1 MSSELE
7 KNDAI
12 LNNFFD
18 CVKNKDN
25 GNITEA
31 FIEVLKMP
39 PCNRPED
46 QEYTP
51 WKAYAIDER
60 IYPTED
66 NIEFHRYISDFFDI
80 AVKEHMSWRNR
91 YGSNLEDM
99 KRLRDVTSYPDYD
112 GSCEIVSF
120 LRNYRYLK
128 DVMAKK
134 GKEIFRPKVF
144 DEYPFL
150 EDYVKGIF
158 RNDYDSVTQDAA
170 QCKTIPELVKNKD
183 AVNNYCNAGI
193 FVYNAT
199 GYWHNIEK
207 KYKEW
212 GKQKWREI
220 YTEAENE
227 TFKQGN
233 IATLS
238 DEEKKFILE
247 NTENKDRAIAVG
259 KTVSNEVLDNWDI
272 EKTLQAEILFAKTEK
287 PEELSDADKEFILKW
302 SESDKTLEA
311 VAKVYD
317 FKAQSSEKL
326 KVLLR
331 CVEHKEIRKD
341 IAKEYID
348 SCKGDV
354 AYSFPISRVFT
365 KEEFEQAV
373 EDYKITQYRRENEK
387 LSAENT
393 QLKEEHKNVEKAKTE
408 LADEQTKFQRYVN
421 DKSAELK
428 AKSEQL
434 GFQKDIPVVCLGS
447 QKEVDSFAPERKKE
461 LFAKMKEEMLKN
473 PNLREGHLAA
483 MCKIYASKTNTLEQK
498 AEYFEGLHEV
508 RKSGTTNAE
517 KREMARTFGRVLE
530 RNPDL
535 AKDEAL
541 KGLAKIDY
549 SAVGY
554 TPTQVGFLKN
564 HIKDKT
570 K

>member
-1 MSSELE
+1 MSREEDRETLE
-7 KNDAI
+7 K
-12 LNNFFD
+12 FFN
-18 CVKNKDN
+18 CVREQNYQD
-25 GNITEA
+25 IEEA
-31 FIEVLKMP
+31 YKAVCKMP
-39 PCNRPED
+39 ECYSPD
-46 QEYTP
+46 AQYHTYG
-51 WKAYAIDER
+51 KAYYIDER

-66 NIEFHRYISDFFDI
+66 NIDFHPYIKGYYDMAVTEQMGWGIEVSRDLKRIKKYNDSAEFDGTRELVFFL
-80 AVKEHMSWRNR
+80 N
-91 YGSNLEDM
+91 
-99 KRLRDVTSYPDYD
+99 
-112 GSCEIVSF
+112 
-120 LRNYRYLK
+120 NYRYLK
-128 DVMAKK
+128 DTLEKQ
-134 GKEIFRPKVF
+134 GKEIFRPDTF
-144 DEYPFL
+144 DKYPFL

-158 RNDYDSVTQDAA
+158 RDDYDSVTQDAA

-183 AVNNYCNAGI
+183 AVNNYCNRGI
-193 FVYNAT
+193 FVYNPT
-199 GYWHNIEK
+199 EYWDNIEK
-207 KYKEW
+207 RYEEW

-233 IATLS
+233 IAKLS

-247 NTENKDRAIAVG
+247 NTENADRAIAVG
-259 KTVSNEVLDNWDI
+259 KTVSNEVLDNWDNPVL
-272 EKTLQAEILFAKTEK
+272 KAEILFARAEK
-287 PEELSDADKEFILKW
+287 PEKLSDEDKEFILKW

-317 FKAQSSEKL
+317 FKAQSGEKL

-473 PNLREGHLAA
+473 PNLREGHLVG
-483 MCKIYASKTNTLEQK
+483 MCKIYVSETNTPEQK

-530 RNPDL
+530 RNQEL

-554 TPTQVGFLKN
+554 TPTKRGFSKN
-564 HIKDKT
+564 SKSDLEK
-570 K
+570 

>member
-1 MSSELE
+1 MSREEDRETLE
-7 KNDAI
+7 K
-12 LNNFFD
+12 FFN
-18 CVKNKDN
+18 CVREQNYQD
-25 GNITEA
+25 IEEA
-31 FIEVLKMP
+31 YKAVCKMP
-39 PCNRPED
+39 ECYSPDAR
-46 QEYTP
+46 YHTYG
-51 WKAYAIDER
+51 KAYYIDER
-60 IYPTED
+60 IYPTENNVD
-66 NIEFHRYISDFFDI
+66 FHPYIKGYYDM
-80 AVKEHMSWRNR
+80 AVTEQMSWGIEVSRD
-91 YGSNLEDM
+91 L
-99 KRLRDVTSYPDYD
+99 KRIKKYNDSAEFD
-112 GSCEIVSF
+112 GTRELVFF
-120 LRNYRYLK
+120 LNNYRYLK
-128 DVMAKK
+128 DTLEKQ
-134 GKEIFRPKVF
+134 GKEIFRPDTF
-144 DEYPFL
+144 DKYPFL

-158 RNDYDSVTQDAA
+158 RDDYDSVTQDAA

-183 AVNNYCNAGI
+183 AVKNYCNAGI

-199 GYWHNIEK
+199 GYWDNIEK
-207 KYKEW
+207 KYEEW

-272 EKTLQAEILFAKTEK
+272 EKTLQAEFLFAKTEK
-287 PEELSDADKEFILKW
+287 PEKLSDEDKEFILKW

-373 EDYKITQYRRENEK
+373 EDYKITQYRRENE
-387 LSAENT
+387 
-393 QLKEEHKNVEKAKTE
+393 QLKSANVEISKNIERLKVEIREEKEALTNRETEVSKVKARVE
-408 LADEQTKFQRYVN
+408 
-421 DKSAELK
+421 
-428 AKSEQL
+428 AKEKEL
-434 GFQKDIPVVCLGS
+434 GFIKDIPAVCQGS

-461 LFAKMKEEMLKN
+461 LFAEMKEEMLKN
-473 PNLREGHLAA
+473 PNLREGHLVG
-483 MCKIYASKTNTLEQK
+483 MCKIYVSKTNTPEEK
-498 AEYFEGLHEV
+498 AVYFEQLHKI
-508 RKSGTTNAE
+508 RKSGNTNAE

-530 RNPDL
+530 RNPEL

-554 TPTQVGFLKN
+554 TPTKRGFSKN
-564 HIKDKT
+564 SKSDLEK
-570 K
+570 

>member
-1 MSSELE
+1 MAVTEQMSW
-7 KNDAI
+7 
-12 LNNFFD
+12 
-18 CVKNKDN
+18 
-25 GNITEA
+25 G
-31 FIEVLKMP
+31 IEVSRDLK
-39 PCNRPED
+39 
-46 QEYTP
+46 
-51 WKAYAIDER
+51 R
-60 IYPTED
+60 IKKYND
-66 NIEFHRYISDFFDI
+66 SAEFDGTRELVFFL
-80 AVKEHMSWRNR
+80 N
-91 YGSNLEDM
+91 
-99 KRLRDVTSYPDYD
+99 
-112 GSCEIVSF
+112 
-120 LRNYRYLK
+120 NYRYLK
-128 DVMAKK
+128 DTLEKQ
-134 GKEIFRPKVF
+134 GKEIFRPDSF
-144 DEYPFL
+144 DKYPFL

-158 RNDYDSVTQDAA
+158 RDDYDSVTQDAS
-170 QCKTIPELVKNKD
+170 QCKTISELVKNKD
-183 AVNNYCNAGI
+183 AVKNYCNAGI

-207 KYKEW
+207 KYEEW

-247 NTENKDRAIAVG
+247 NTENADRAIAVG
-259 KTVSNEVLDNWDI
+259 KTVNNEILDNLDFGPMPI
-272 EKTLQAEILFAKTEK
+272 LKAEILFARAEKTEK
-287 PEELSDADKEFILKW
+287 LSEADKEFILKW
-302 SESDKTLEA
+302 SEADKTLEA

-317 FKAQSSEKL
+317 FKAQSGEKL
-326 KVLLR
+326 KELLR
-331 CVEHKEIRKD
+331 WVEHKEICKD

-373 EDYKITQYRRENEK
+373 EDYKITSYKRDNERLK
-387 LSAENT
+387 AENA
-393 QLKEEHKNVEKAKTE
+393 QMKEDVAKEWEKIKQENDKILT
-408 LADEQTKFQRYVN
+408 TKGKLQQERNEVAEEAARVRA
-421 DKSAELK
+421 KSAEI
-428 AKSEQL
+428 A
-434 GFQKDIPVVCLGS
+434 FIKDIDKVNKNGPD
-447 QKEVDSFAPERKKE
+447 EFDTNRKKE

-483 MCKIYASKTNTLEQK
+483 MCKIYASKTNTPEQK

-530 RNPDL
+530 RNPEL

-564 HIKDKT
+564 QKQTT

>member
-1 MSSELE
+1 MSREEDRETLE
-7 KNDAI
+7 K
-12 LNNFFD
+12 FFN
-18 CVKNKDN
+18 CVREQNYQD
-25 GNITEA
+25 IEEA
-31 FIEVLKMP
+31 YKAVCKMP
-39 PCNRPED
+39 ECYSPD
-46 QEYTP
+46 AQYHTYG
-51 WKAYAIDER
+51 KAYYIDER
-60 IYPTED
+60 IYPTENNVD
-66 NIEFHRYISDFFDI
+66 FHPYIKGYYDMAVTEQMGWGIEVSGDLKRIKQYNDSAEFDGTRELVFFL
-80 AVKEHMSWRNR
+80 N
-91 YGSNLEDM
+91 
-99 KRLRDVTSYPDYD
+99 
-112 GSCEIVSF
+112 
-120 LRNYRYLK
+120 NYRYLK
-128 DVMAKK
+128 DTLEKQ
-134 GKEIFRPKVF
+134 GKEIFRPDTF
-144 DEYPFL
+144 DKYPFL

-158 RNDYDSVTQDAA
+158 RDHYDSVTQDVA

-183 AVNNYCNAGI
+183 AVNNYCNRGI
-193 FVYNAT
+193 FVYNPT
-199 GYWHNIEK
+199 EYWHNIEK

-272 EKTLQAEILFAKTEK
+272 EKALQAELLFVKTEK
-287 PEELSDADKEFILKW
+287 PEKLSDEDKEFILKW

-317 FKAQSSEKL
+317 FKAQSGEKL
-326 KVLLR
+326 KELLR
-331 CVEHKEIRKD
+331 WVEHKEIRKD

-348 SCKGDV
+348 LCKGDV
-354 AYSFPISRVFT
+354 AYGRLISKVLT
-365 KEEFEQAV
+365 KEEFDKAV
-373 EDYKITQYRRENEK
+373 ENYKITQYRRENEK
-387 LSAENT
+387 LNAENQ

-447 QKEVDSFAPERKKE
+447 QKEVDAFSSERKKE

-473 PNLREGHLAA
+473 PNLREGHLVG
-483 MCKIYASKTNTLEQK
+483 MCKIYVSETNTPEQK
-498 AEYFEGLHEV
+498 AEYFKGLHEV

-530 RNPDL
+530 RNPEL

-554 TPTQVGFLKN
+554 TPTRRGFSRN
-564 HIKDKT
+564 S
-570 K
+570 

>member
-1 MSSELE
+1 MSREEDRETLE
-7 KNDAI
+7 K
-12 LNNFFD
+12 FFN
-18 CVKNKDN
+18 CVREQNYQD
-25 GNITEA
+25 IEEA
-31 FIEVLKMP
+31 YKAVCKMP
-39 PCNRPED
+39 ECYSPD
-46 QEYTP
+46 AQYHTYG
-51 WKAYAIDER
+51 KAYYIDER
-60 IYPTED
+60 IYPTENNVD
-66 NIEFHRYISDFFDI
+66 FHPYIKGYYDM
-80 AVKEHMSWRNR
+80 AVTEQMSWGIEVSRD
-91 YGSNLEDM
+91 L
-99 KRLRDVTSYPDYD
+99 KRIKKYNDSAEFD
-112 GSCEIVSF
+112 GTRELVFF
-120 LRNYRYLK
+120 LNNYRYLK
-128 DVMAKK
+128 DTLEKQ
-134 GKEIFRPKVF
+134 GKEIFRPDTF
-144 DEYPFL
+144 DKYPFL

-158 RNDYDSVTQDAA
+158 RDDYDSVTQDAA

-183 AVNNYCNAGI
+183 AVNNYCNRGI
-193 FVYNAT
+193 FVYNPT
-199 GYWHNIEK
+199 EYWDNIEK
-207 KYKEW
+207 RYEEW

-247 NTENKDRAIAVG
+247 NTENADRAIAVG
-259 KTVSNEVLDNWDI
+259 KTVSNEVLDNWDNPVL
-272 EKTLQAEILFAKTEK
+272 KAEILFARAEK
-287 PEELSDADKEFILKW
+287 PEKLSDEDKEFILKW

-317 FKAQSSEKL
+317 FKAQSGEKL

-473 PNLREGHLAA
+473 PNLREGHLVG
-483 MCKIYASKTNTLEQK
+483 MCKIYVSETNTPEQK

-530 RNPDL
+530 RNQEL

-554 TPTQVGFLKN
+554 TPTKRGFSKN
-564 HIKDKT
+564 SKSDLEK
-570 K
+570 